1 MELGLSKLASQNGL
15 EFMNM
20 ASFNEQMR
28 QSLKTSI
35 VLNLFSV
42 LILLSVLVVILQL
55 SKLTAKAENG
65 HYVDLLKRIGVPKRY
80 REKIGTDVGRRLL
93 AGTFILEMV
102 ATCLWMYNLLHNGW
116 DPNDS
121 LEVGI
126 YAGTVL
132 IFTLVIAAYT
142 FRTKDSKSPNST
154 LL

>member
-1 MELGLSKLASQNGL
+1 MCYKFLQN
-15 EFMNM
+15 
-20 ASFNEQMR
+20 SD
-28 QSLKTSI
+28 
-35 VLNLFSV
+35 
-42 LILLSVLVVILQL
+42 

-102 ATCLWMYNLLHNGW
+102 ATCLWMYNLSHNGW